1 MDNSKFGLNNCE
13 IKIQNEDGNYEP
25 LAILDS
31 VEIKSTSSEPENLY
45 IPADKFQLN
54 GTLKIYPKKYGDTY
68 NQYLYFKHHKKK
80 RIRKKYNFFRK
91 LGYKSWMN
99 WY

>member
-1 MDNSKFGLNNCE
+1 MAILGLNNCE
-13 IKIQNEDGNYEP
+13 IKIQNEDGNYER
-25 LAILDS
+25 LATFDS
-31 VEIKSTSSEPENLY
+31 VELEATSETKNIYLPSEKMEFKQT
-45 IPADKFQLN
+45 I
-54 GTLKIYPKKYGDTY
+54 KIYPKKYGDTF

-99 WY
+99 FY